1 MIEKSDNTIPSR
13 EELAA
18 YIEESAVSVTNT
30 YEQSPVVLM
39 VDDAVIGTLG
49 NFSASIGKAKSKKTF
64 NVSAIVASA
73 LSGSSTVLHY
83 RSMFPENKRK
93 ILYIDT
99 EQGQHHCQQVLKRI
113 LRLAELPDDEKPD
126 NLLMLS
132 LRKFAP
138 KIRMLIVEETI
149 GTIPNLGLVIVDGIR
164 DFLYDINSSSES
176 TDIISKFMQWTDD
189 RQIHIHTVLHQNKND
204 EHARGHIGTELN
216 NKAETIMQ
224 VEVDKEDKN
233 ISVVE
238 AVHIRDREFEPF
250 AFRIN
255 EEVLPEA
262 VESYLPKEKKVGRP
276 IKEPFDPYRE
286 ISESVHRAA
295 LDAAFANGNIGSY
308 DEYLER
314 LKEGY
319 GLQNVKLGHNKA
331 VKVVTFLSNKRMV
344 IKEGKGYAFNPEYHY

>member
-1 MIEKSDNTIPSR
+1 MEKTDTIILSP

-18 YIEESAVSVTNT
+18 YMAESTISVTST
-30 YEQSPVVLM
+30 YEHSPVVLM
-39 VDDAVIGTLG
+39 VDDTVIGTLG

-73 LSGSSTVLHY
+73 LSGSSVLHY
-83 RSMFPENKRK
+83 RSTFPENKRK

-99 EQGQHHCQQVLKRI
+99 EQGRYHCQLVLKRI
-113 LRLAELPDDEKPD
+113 LRLADLPEYKNPD
-126 NLLMLS
+126 NLIMLA
-132 LRKFAP
+132 LRKFSP
-138 KIRMLIVEETI
+138 KLRLAIVEQAI
-149 GTIPNLGLVIVDGIR
+149 GTIPDLGLVIIDGIR

-224 VEVDKEDKN
+224 IEVDKEDKT

-238 AVHIRDREFEPF
+238 AMHIRDREFEPF

-255 EEVLPEA
+255 EEGLPEL
-262 VESYLPKEKKVGRP
+262 VEPYLPREKRIGRP
-276 IKEPFDPYRE
+276 TKEPFDPYKE
-286 ISESVHRAA
+286 IPESVHRAA
-295 LDAAFANGNIGSY
+295 LDAAFANGTIGNY
-308 DEYLER
+308 GNYLER
-314 LKEGY
+314 LKEEY
-319 GLQNVKLGHNKA
+319 GLQGVKLGHNKA
-331 VKVVTFLSNKRMV
+331 VKAATFLGNKRMV
-344 IKEGKGYAFNPEYHY
+344 IKEGKEYKINPECHY

>member
-1 MIEKSDNTIPSR
+1 MEKPDTIILSP

-18 YIEESAVSVTNT
+18 YMAESTISVTST
-30 YEQSPVVLM
+30 YEHSPVVLM
-39 VDDAVIGTLG
+39 VDDTVIGTLG

-73 LSGSSTVLHY
+73 LSGSTVLHY
-83 RSMFPENKRK
+83 RSTFPENKRK

-99 EQGQHHCQQVLKRI
+99 EQGRYHCQQVLKRI
-113 LRLAELPDDEKPD
+113 LRLTDLPEYENPD
-126 NLLMLS
+126 NLIMLA
-132 LRKFAP
+132 LRKFSP
-138 KIRMLIVEETI
+138 KLRLAIVEQAI
-149 GTIPNLGLVIVDGIR
+149 GTIPDLGLVIIDGIR
-164 DFLYDINSSSES
+164 DFLYDINSPGES

-224 VEVDKEDKN
+224 IEVDKEDKT
-233 ISVVE
+233 ISVIE

-255 EEVLPEA
+255 EEALPEL
-262 VESYLPKEKKVGRP
+262 VEHYLHKEKKIGRP
-276 IKEPFDPYRE
+276 TKEPFDPYKE

-308 DEYLER
+308 DEYLKR

-331 VKVVTFLSNKRMV
+331 VKVATLLSDKQMV
-344 IKEGKGYAFNPEYHY
+344 IKEGKDYAFNPEYHY

>member
-1 MIEKSDNTIPSR
+1 MEKTDTIILSP

-18 YIEESAVSVTNT
+18 YMAESTISVTST
-30 YEQSPVVLM
+30 YEHSPVVLM
-39 VDDAVIGTLG
+39 VDDTVIGTLG

-73 LSGSSTVLHY
+73 LSRNTVLHY

-138 KIRMLIVEETI
+138 KLRLLIVEEAI
-149 GTIPNLGLVIVDGIR
+149 GTIPDLGLVIIDGIR

-255 EEVLPEA
+255 EEVLPEP
-262 VESYLPKEKKVGRP
+262 VESYLPKEKKIGRP
-276 IKEPFDPYRE
+276 IKEPFDPYRD
-286 ISESVHRAA
+286 IPESVHRAA
-295 LDAAFANGNIGSY
+295 LDATFANGNIGSY
-308 DEYLER
+308 DEYLEH

-319 GLQNVKLGHNKA
+319 GLQNVKLGYNKA
-331 VKVVTFLSNKRMV
+331 VKVATFLSNKRMV
-344 IKEGKGYAFNPEYHY
+344 IKEGKDYAFNPEYHY

>member
-1 MIEKSDNTIPSR
+1 MEKTDTIILSP

-18 YIEESAVSVTNT
+18 YMAESTISVTST
-30 YEQSPVVLM
+30 YEHSPVVLM
-39 VDDAVIGTLG
+39 VDDTIIGTLG

-73 LSGSSTVLHY
+73 LNNSTVLHY
-83 RSMFPENKRK
+83 RSTFPENKRK

-99 EQGQHHCQQVLKRI
+99 EQGRYHCQQVLKRI
-113 LRLAELPDDEKPD
+113 LRLADLPEYKNPD
-126 NLLMLS
+126 NLIMLA
-132 LRKFAP
+132 LRKFSP
-138 KIRMLIVEETI
+138 KLRLAIVEQAI
-149 GTIPNLGLVIVDGIR
+149 GIIPDLGLVIIDGIR

-224 VEVDKEDKN
+224 VEVDKMDRTV
-233 ISVVE
+233 SVVE
-238 AVHIRDREFEPF
+238 AIHIRDREFEPF

-255 EEVLPEA
+255 DEVLPELLDF
-262 VESYLPKEKKVGRP
+262 YQPQEKKIGRP
-276 IKEPFDPYRE
+276 AKEPFDPYKE
-286 ISESVHRAA
+286 IAESVHRAA
-295 LDAAFANGNIGSY
+295 LDAAFTNVCITSY
-308 DEYLER
+308 DDYLER

-319 GLQNVKLGHNKA
+319 ALQDIKLGHNKA
-331 VKVVTFLSNKRMV
+331 VKVATFLSNKRMV
-344 IKEGKGYAFNPEYHY
+344 IKEGKEYKINPYSHY

>member
-1 MIEKSDNTIPSR
+1 MEKTSCNIPTPEDLR
-13 EELAA
+13 N
-18 YIEESAVSVTNT
+18 YIKESVISVTGT
-30 YEQSPVVLM
+30 YEQSASVLM
-39 VDDAVIGTLG
+39 VDDSTIGTLG

-64 NVSAIVASA
+64 NVSAIAAAA
-73 LSGSSTVLHY
+73 LKNGTVLHY
-83 RSMFPENKRK
+83 RAYFPEGKRK
-93 ILYIDT
+93 ILYVDT
-99 EQGQHHCQQVLKRI
+99 EQGKNHCQIVLNRI
-113 LRLAELPDDEKPD
+113 LRLAGLPKDCDAD
-126 NLLMLS
+126 NLTMLA
-132 LRKFAP
+132 LRKYSPEVRLA
-138 KIRMLIVEETI
+138 ITEEAI
-149 GTIPNLGLVIVDGIR
+149 GMIPDLGLVIIDGIR
-164 DFLYDINSSSES
+164 DFIHDINSPGES
-176 TDIISKFMQWTDD
+176 TDVISKFMQWTDD

-255 EEVLPEA
+255 EEVLPES
-262 VESYLPKEKKVGRP
+262 VESYLPKEKKIGRP
-276 IKEPFDPYRE
+276 IKEPFNPYRE
-286 ISESVHRAA
+286 IPESVHRAA

-331 VKVVTFLSNKRMV
+331 VKVATFLSNKRMV